1 METRPPIIRY
11 DETGIPT
18 HIIVYKEN
26 HTVIYK
32 TVPATRDDIERLFN
46 NKSEVEEKINNK

>member
-46 NKSEVEEKINNK
+46 NKNEVEGKI